1 VYSPRGPSRAKT
13 YQKPWQKPSPKN
25 GKTAKHILI
34 KDSKVLTMNE
44 EKIINE
50 AQKAAEE
57 VCDKAVDDY
66 MRANSVLAKAVK
78 KNLL

>member
-1 VYSPRGPSRAKT
+1 
-13 YQKPWQKPSPKN
+13 
-25 GKTAKHILI
+25 
-34 KDSKVLTMNE
+34 MNE
-44 EKIINE
+44 EKIIYE

-66 MRANSVLAKAVK
+66 MNANSVLAKAVK